1 MISSSTAE
9 NLKMDSREALDID
22 FGHIWLILKRR
33 WLPAG
38 AVFASAV
45 ALSSLMAFLQKPVY
59 KAEGKLLFKIDHTTS
74 LTGVGKELSEVKP
87 PLTDKS
93 NLLQTESEVIRSIP
107 LVRETATAL
116 NLKDRK
122 GAPIEAEQIVKT
134 RLNVKSLPGADVLLI
149 SYESSAP
156 EESAAVVNKLM
167 SLYIENN
174 ILVNRSQVAAAR
186 EFIAQQLPKAEA
198 SVQQAEMALREF
210 KEQNKVVV
218 LEEEAKSAVEV
229 IAGVENQITS
239 TQAQLADAT
248 ARSAELR
255 NKVGQNSQEALAV
268 SSLNQSGGVR
278 EVLQEL
284 QKVEAQLAVDMTRF
298 QEAHPAIADLKE
310 KRAALKAVLQERV
323 AESLGSPKP
332 VSKRDLQIGD
342 TKEKLAEELIESEI
356 ERLGL
361 AGQVERLSGT
371 LAIYKERA
379 NILPKLEQDQR
390 QLQRKLEAA
399 QSTYE
404 MLLKKLEEVR
414 IAETQNIG
422 NARILEPASVP
433 EKPLLG
439 KKAILLVL
447 GSLLGI
453 LLSTATVVI
462 LEIRDT
468 FIKTLKEAKDVF
480 GYTLLVTIPS
490 FGKKAMTRGKDKEW
504 TVPNIPVRDTPQSPI
519 SEAYR
524 MLQANLKFLSSDKP
538 LKVIVVTSSVAKEGK
553 STVSANLAAAM
564 AQLGRRVLLVDADMR
579 HPLQHHIWELIN
591 AVGLSNVIVGQ
602 ADFKTAATEVIPNLD
617 VLTAGVVPPN
627 PQALLDSKRMAS
639 LIEYFSDQYDFTIV
653 DAPPLVLAADALILG
668 QMTDGVLLVVRPGV
682 VDSNSAAAAKEYLQR
697 SGQNVLGL
705 VANALILE
713 KESDSYFYYTK
724 EYAAQKVSTTQNG
737 KYAGRS

>member
-1 MISSSTAE
+1 MISSSPAE

-59 KAEGKLLFKIDHTTS
+59 RAEGKLLFKRDYTTS

-107 LVRETATAL
+107 LLRETASAL
-116 NLKDRK
+116 NLKDER
-122 GAPIEAEQIVKT
+122 GAPIDAEEIVKT
-134 RLNVKSLPGADVLLI
+134 RLDVKSLPGADVLLI
-149 SYESSAP
+149 SYQGRAP

-167 SLYIENN
+167 SIYIENN
-174 ILVNRSQVAAAR
+174 IQVNRTQVAAAR
-186 EFIAQQLPKAEA
+186 EFISQQLPKAEA
-198 SVQQAEMALREF
+198 IVLQAERALREF
-210 KEQNKVVV
+210 KEQNRVVA
-218 LEEEAKSAVEV
+218 LEEEAKSAVGV
-229 IAGVENQITS
+229 ITGLENQIIR
-239 TQAQLADAT
+239 TQAELADAT

-255 NKVGQNSQEALAV
+255 NKLGQDSQEALAV
-268 SSLNQSGGVR
+268 SSLNQSAGVR

-284 QKVEAQLAVDMTRF
+284 QQVEAQLAVDRTRF
-298 QEAHPAIADLKE
+298 QEAHPAIAGLKE

-332 VSKRDLQIGD
+332 VSEGDLQIGE
-342 TKEKLAEELIESEI
+342 TKENLAEELVKSEV
-356 ERLGL
+356 ERFGL
-361 AGQVERLSGT
+361 AGQVERLSQT
-371 LAIYKERA
+371 LASYKERV

-404 MLLKKLEEVR
+404 MLLKNLEEVR
-414 IAETQNIG
+414 LAETQNIG
-422 NARILEPASVP
+422 NARILEPAPVP
-433 EKPLLG
+433 EKPLFR
-439 KKAILLVL
+439 KPAILFAL
-447 GSLLGI
+447 GSLLGV

-468 FIKTLKEAKDVF
+468 SIKTLKEVKDVF
-480 GYTLLVTIPS
+480 GYILLGTIPY
-490 FGKKAMTRGKDKEW
+490 FGKKALPRGKDKEW
-504 TVPNIPVRDTPQSPI
+504 PVPNIPVRDTPHSPI

-553 STVSANLAAAM
+553 SAVSANLAAAV

-591 AVGLSNVIVGQ
+591 AVGLSNAIVGQ
-602 ADFKTAATEVIPNLD
+602 ADFKTAATEVMPNLD

-627 PQALLDSKRMAS
+627 PLALLDSKRMAS
-639 LIEYFSDQYDFTIV
+639 LIEYFSENYDFVIV
-653 DAPPLVLAADALILG
+653 DAPPLVIAADALTLG
-668 QMTDGVLLVVRPGV
+668 KMADGVLLVVRPEV
-682 VDSNSAAAAKEYLQR
+682 VDYNSAAAAKEYLQR

-705 VANALILE
+705 VANALIVE
-713 KESDSYFYYTK
+713 NESDSYFYYGT
-724 EYAAQKVSTTQNG
+724 EYAAQKVSTAQSGN
-737 KYAGRS
+737 YASRH

>member
-1 MISSSTAE
+1 MIPSSPAE

-38 AVFASAV
+38 AVFGSAV
-45 ALSSLMAFLQKPVY
+45 ALSFLMAILQKPVY

-93 NLLQTESEVIRSIP
+93 NLLQTESEVIRSVP
-107 LVRETATAL
+107 LVRETARSL
-116 NLKDRK
+116 NLKDER
-122 GAPIEAEQIVKT
+122 GAPIDAEQIVKT
-134 RLNVKSLPGADVLLI
+134 RLTVKSLPGADVLLI
-149 SYESSAP
+149 SYQGRAP
-156 EESAAVVNKLM
+156 EETAAVVNKLM

-174 ILVNRSQVAAAR
+174 IQVNRTQVAAAR
-186 EFIAQQLPKAEA
+186 EFISQQLPKAEA
-198 SVQQAEMALREF
+198 IVRQAERALREF
-210 KEQNKVVV
+210 KEKNRVVA

-229 IAGVENQITS
+229 IAGLENQITR
-239 TQAQLADAT
+239 TQAQLADTT

-255 NKVGQNSQEALAV
+255 NKVGQDSQEALAV
-268 SSLNQSGGVR
+268 SSLNQSAGVR

-298 QEAHPAIADLKE
+298 QEAHPAIAELKD

-323 AESLGSPKP
+323 AESLGSRKP
-332 VSKRDLQIGD
+332 VSEGDLQIGE
-342 TKEKLAEELIESEI
+342 TKENLAEDLVKSEV
-356 ERLGL
+356 ERGGL
-361 AGQVERLSGT
+361 AGQVERLSQT
-371 LAIYKERA
+371 LASYKERV

-390 QLQRKLEAA
+390 QLQRKLDAA

-414 IAETQNIG
+414 LAETQNIG

-439 KKAILLVL
+439 KKAILLAL
-447 GSLLGI
+447 GSLLGV

-468 FIKTLKEAKDVF
+468 SIKSLKEVKDVF

-490 FGKKAMTRGKDKEW
+490 FGKKALTRGKEKEW
-504 TVPNIPVRDTPQSPI
+504 PVPNIPVIDTPQSPI

-553 STVSANLAAAM
+553 STVSANLAAAV

-591 AVGLSNVIVGQ
+591 AVGLSNAIVGQ
-602 ADFKTAATEVIPNLD
+602 ADFKTAATEVMPNLD

-627 PQALLDSKRMAS
+627 PLALLDSKRMAS
-639 LIEYFSDQYDFTIV
+639 LIEYFSENYDFVIV
-653 DAPPLVLAADALILG
+653 DAPPLVLAADALTLG
-668 QMTDGVLLVVRPGV
+668 KMADGVLLVVRPEV
-682 VDSNSAAAAKEYLQR
+682 VDYNSAAAAKEYLQR

-705 VANALILE
+705 VANALIVE
-713 KESDSYFYYTK
+713 NESDSYFYYGT
-724 EYAAQKVSTTQNG
+724 EYAAQKVSAAPVG
-737 KYAGRS
+737 KYAGLL

>member
-1 MISSSTAE
+1 MTE
-9 NLKMDSREALDID
+9 NFKMDSREALDID

-116 NLKDRK
+116 YLTDEK
-122 GAPIEAEQIVKT
+122 GAPIEAEQIVKN

-149 SYESSAP
+149 SYQGSDP
-156 EESAAVVNKLM
+156 EESADVVNKLM
-167 SLYIENN
+167 IFYIENN
-174 ILVNRSQVAAAR
+174 LLVNRTQVAAAR
-186 EFIAQQLPKAEA
+186 EFISQQLPKAEA
-198 SVQQAEMALREF
+198 SVRQAERGLREF
-210 KEQNKVVV
+210 KEQNKVVA

-229 IAGVENQITS
+229 IAGLENQIIR

-255 NKVGQNSQEALAV
+255 NKVGQNSQEAIAV
-268 SSLNQSGGVR
+268 SSLNQSAGVR

-298 QEAHPAIADLKE
+298 QEVHPAIAELKD
-310 KRAALKAVLQERV
+310 KRAALKALLKERV
-323 AESLGSPKP
+323 AESMGSPKTVP
-332 VSKRDLQIGD
+332 QADLQIGE
-342 TKEKLAEELIESEI
+342 TKEKLAEDLVKSEV
-356 ERLGL
+356 ERCGL
-361 AGQVERLSGT
+361 AGEVERLSRT
-371 LAIYKERA
+371 LAIYKERV

-414 IAETQNIG
+414 LAETQNIG

-433 EKPLLG
+433 EKPLIG
-439 KKAILLVL
+439 KKAILLAL
-447 GSLLGI
+447 GSLLGV

-468 FIKTLKEAKDVF
+468 SIKTLKEVKDVF
-480 GYTLLVTIPS
+480 GYTLLVTIPF
-490 FGKKAMTRGKDKEW
+490 FGKKALDRGNEKEW
-504 TVPNIPVRDTPQSPI
+504 PVPNIPVIDTPHSPI

-579 HPLQHHIWELIN
+579 HPLQHLIWELIN
-591 AVGLSNVIVGQ
+591 AVGLSNAIVGQ
-602 ADFKTAATEVIPNLD
+602 ADFKTAATEVMPNLD
-617 VLTAGVVPPN
+617 VLTAGVVPPS
-627 PQALLDSKRMAS
+627 PLALLDSKRMAS
-639 LIEYFSDQYDFTIV
+639 LIEYFSENYDFVIV
-653 DAPPLVLAADALILG
+653 DAPPLVLAADALTLG
-668 QMTDGVLLVVRPGV
+668 KMADGVLLVVRPAV
-682 VDSNSAAAAKEYLQR
+682 VDYNSAAVAKEYLQR

-705 VANALILE
+705 VANALIVE

-724 EYAAQKVSTTQNG
+724 EYAAQNVSTGESG
-737 KYAGRS
+737 KYAGL